1 MKYLLLT
8 YGNERAWDLTNATE
22 GPAWSDADVAAMI
35 EFMNAENAKLR
46 ESGELLYAEGLADP
60 ATAKTVR
67 HVDGTTVA
75 TDGPYLES
83 KEVLAGFWVIDCE
96 SYDRAV
102 AIAARFSNCPGPGGV
117 PLGAPIEVRPIGE
130 DPEVA

>member
-1 MKYLLLT
+1 MKYMLLT
-8 YGNERAWDLTNATE
+8 YGNEQAWNLTADTE
-22 GPAWSDADVAAMI
+22 GARWSDADVKAMVA
-35 EFMNAENAKLR
+35 FMQAENDKLT
-46 ESGELLYAEGLADP
+46 ESGELVYAEGLADP

-67 HVDGTTVA
+67 HVDGATVA

-83 KEVLAGFWVIDCE
+83 KEVLAGFWVIDCA

-117 PLGAPIEVRPIGE
+117 PLGAPIEVRPIGAA
-130 DPEVA
+130 PEIP